1 MDSRLAMGDICLE
14 FGQHSGLHHQRDLV
28 GGQGGQDLAEFT
40 NRVWISPVDYHVA
53 LTRINSLDFR
63 MADYCPA
70 LVEAADPSSVL
81 PDQRLYHLE
90 ELEGDYQL

>member
-14 FGQHSGLHHQRDLV
+14 FGQHSGLHHQRYPDR
-28 GGQGGQDLAEFT
+28 QGQDLEGF
-40 NRVWISPVDYHVA
+40 VQGVDYHVA

-81 PDQRLYHLE
+81 PDQRLYHFE